1 MKDRQVLVRHSVAI
15 QQNVFGA
22 TPPGFSENNLEVP
35 RDVDDGIF
43 RRIDKP
49 TVSGSASAQLAGDAM
64 TGIAERA
71 FVKLLV
77 EPSPCLGRQVTAG
90 NIKKLAHH
98 GAAPSAPSATLI
110 EVGWQSAR

>member
-1 MKDRQVLVRHSVAI
+1 MEDRQVLVRHSVAI
-15 QQNVFGA
+15 QQNVFGT
-22 TPPGFSENNLEVP
+22 TPPGFTEDNLEVP

-49 TVSGSASAQLAGDAM
+49 TVSGSAPAQLAGDAM

-71 FVKLLV
+71 LVKLLV
-77 EPSPCLGRQVTAG
+77 EPGPCLGRQVAAG

-98 GAAPSAPSATLI
+98 GAAPGAPSAALI
-110 EVGWQSAR
+110 EVGWQSAG